1 MAAALAVPMASRR
14 QAPTVVFLVIAAVAL
29 VQWAFAISLG
39 PADLAILV
47 ALYTVAAHGERRD
60 ALVATAIVLVGI
72 AMAATRFHFGETPG
86 SFLGPPAIALAAV
99 LLGDDLRNRRAYLA
113 ELEARTD
120 RLEADREA
128 EMRQAVTTERSAI
141 ARELHDVVAHNL
153 SVMVIQAEA
162 ATYAIADDPDQ
173 AQHAMQAV
181 TGAGRQALDE
191 MRRLLDVLRPDG
203 PGADRRPQPGL
214 GEIPDLVDG
223 VRQAGLDVELS
234 VQGEPRAVAPGV
246 QLALYRIV
254 QEALTNTLK
263 HAGRGA
269 ASEVELRFE
278 PAQRLGPGDR
288 RRPPP
293 SGHRP
298 LGRAGPGSGRHPR
311 ARRHV
316 RRQPGH
322 RSEPTRGLL
331 GRGHVP
337 HPDRSVNPIRV
348 GLVDDQDLVRAGL
361 RVIVEAQEDME
372 VVGEAADGLEAVELA
387 RSRDL
392 DVLLVDVRMP
402 RLDGIEACRRILEA
416 SDGALRVLD
425 PDHVRPR

>member
-1 MAAALAVPMASRR
+1 VSPRARAWLHRHPTLVDTWCAGALLVLSVSVLARSARLEHGRWSSLAIAAALVTPMALRR
-14 QAPTVVFLVIAAVAL
+14 RAPTAVFMITAIVAL
-29 VQWAFAISLG
+29 VQWTFAIPLG

-47 ALYTVAAHGERRD
+47 ALYTVAAQAERRN

-72 AMAATRFHFGETPG
+72 AMAATRFHFGDTPG
-86 SFLGPPAIALAAV
+86 SVLGPAAIALTAL

-113 ELEARTD
+113 ELETRAD

-128 EMRQAVTTERSAI
+128 EMRQAVAAERSAI

-162 ATYAIADDPDQ
+162 ATYAIGDDPEQ
-173 AQHAMQAV
+173 AQHAMRAV

-203 PGADRRPQPGL
+203 PGRDRRPQPGL

-234 VQGEPRAVAPGV
+234 VLGEPRAVAPGV

-269 ASEVELRFE
+269 ASEVELRFD
-278 PAQRLGPGDR
+278 PSRVSARVTDDGRHGLWT
-288 RRPPP
+288 PPP
-293 SGHRP
+293 G
-298 LGRAGPGSGRHPR
+298 
-311 ARRHV
+311 
-316 RRQPGH
+316 
-322 RSEPTRGLL
+322 
-331 GRGHVP
+331 GRGQ
-337 HPDRSVNPIRV
+337 
-348 GLVDDQDLVRAGL
+348 GLVGMRERAAMYDGRL
-361 RVIVEAQEDME
+361 TTGPSSRGGFQVEIMFPTPAE
-372 VVGEAADGLEAVELA
+372 
-387 RSRDL
+387 R
-392 DVLLVDVRMP
+392 
-402 RLDGIEACRRILEA
+402 
-416 SDGALRVLD
+416 
-425 PDHVRPR
+425 